1 MKSGNVISRYLS
13 LAFVFSFCFQGFHL
27 IEEPTPIRPF
37 MVLLPMVFF
46 WLFVKGSRVNFVFP
60 ELMACV
66 FFFFMLFSI
75 FWAEVPSLA
84 LLKMVGIFLLAFSY
98 FCVRSGLSTIDD
110 QEFAKSISYGGLVVL
125 SLSLAYYFLGIF
137 LFDESATRV
146 TEDGFDRF
154 YLGVYIEGYLVR
166 MRGLFDSPNNL
177 ALVCVFL
184 YLYYDAKSS
193 YFKTVGKALA
203 VLSLILTISVT
214 GWIAL
219 LAAVFFAL
227 LYKRNFFP
235 VVAGLLG
242 VCASVLAI
250 LALMPDDVREPLV
263 ENRMERVE
271 TGSGRLELF
280 EFTIE
285 RALDRPIL
293 GYGLNQSRTLY
304 VNFRGFQSSHNSF
317 LEALVDGG
325 LVGLTIYLGCWLAV
339 IAFFYQITRSREE
352 PFFLSAAIAL
362 LFFSQANLLTYVE
375 LNMLYFAMIFDM
387 ARRRNLNNLT
397 R

>member
-46 WLFVKGSRVNFVFP
+46 WLFVKGSRVNFVFS

-66 FFFFMLFSI
+66 FFFFMLISI

-84 LLKMVGIFLLAFSY
+84 LLKMVGIFLLTSSY
-98 FCVRSGLSTIDD
+98 FCVRSGLRTIDD
-110 QEFAKSISYGGLVVL
+110 QEFAKCISYGGVVVL

-184 YLYYDAKSS
+184 YLYYDSKSS

-219 LAAVFFAL
+219 LAAVFFKL
-227 LYKRNFFP
+227 LYKRKFLP

-242 VCASVLAI
+242 VSASVLAI
-250 LALMPDDVREPLV
+250 LTLMPDDVREPLV

-325 LVGLTIYLGCWLAV
+325 LVGLTLYLGCWLAV
-339 IAFFYQITRSREE
+339 IAFCYQITRSREE

-375 LNMLYFAMIFDM
+375 LNMLYFAMVFDM
-387 ARRRNLNNLT
+387 ARRRNLNKLM

>member
-75 FWAEVPSLA
+75 FWAAVPSLA
-84 LLKMVGIFLLAFSY
+84 LLKMVGIFLLTSSY
-98 FCVRSGLSTIDD
+98 FCVRSGLRTLDD
-110 QEFAKSISYGGLVVL
+110 QEFAKCISYGGVVVL

-184 YLYYDAKSS
+184 YLYYDSKSS
-193 YFKTVGKALA
+193 CFKTVGKALA

-219 LAAVFFAL
+219 LAAVFFTL

-242 VCASVLAI
+242 VSASVLAI
-250 LALMPDDVREPLV
+250 LTLMPDDVREPLV

-325 LVGLTIYLGCWLAV
+325 LVGLTLYLGCWLAV
-339 IAFFYQITRSREE
+339 IAFCYQITRSREE

-375 LNMLYFAMIFDM
+375 LNMLYFAMVFDM
-387 ARRRNLNNLT
+387 ARRRNLSNLM